1 MSPGSLAM
9 PPSEHSGFEPVC
21 PSVCVG
27 GVRACCSHFAEEETE
42 AAPPP
47 SPQSQFPA
55 ASGWSPSN
63 FLPRRTGCSPCLP
76 PTAPDT
82 SGLSAPLGKAALGSM
97 HQEFNVAQSILP
109 ATSSELISFVL
120 RCLCLNLFK
129 FCRHTLGRKVAKYP
143 KAVKG
148 FCGWDTRSLNM
159 SSSCCLLCTHGPLLW
174 DGDQFMN
181 DEAAG

>member
-1 MSPGSLAM
+1 MNS
-9 PPSEHSGFEPVC
+9 VC

-63 FLPRRTGCSPCLP
+63 FLPRHFCAAP
-76 PTAPDT
+76 PACHTLILSDT
-82 SGLSAPLGKAALGSM
+82 SGLSAPLGSCPWLHASRIQCGPKHSACNFIRA
-97 HQEFNVAQSILP
+97 
-109 ATSSELISFVL
+109 LISFVL

-143 KAVKG
+143 KAVKD
-148 FCGWDTRSLNM
+148 FV
-159 SSSCCLLCTHGPLLW
+159 
-174 DGDQFMN
+174 
-181 DEAAG
+181 AGTLEV